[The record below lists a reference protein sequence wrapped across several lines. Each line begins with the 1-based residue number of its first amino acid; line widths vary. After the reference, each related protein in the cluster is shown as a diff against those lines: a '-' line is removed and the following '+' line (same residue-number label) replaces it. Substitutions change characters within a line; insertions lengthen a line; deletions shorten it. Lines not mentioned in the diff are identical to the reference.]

1 MTFDTTAV
9 TVFVLA
15 LARTSAWVVASPL
28 FSAYGIAGVGR
39 RAFAMAMAV
48 AATPIALAGP
58 PPPEGIAAF
67 VAVVAGNIA
76 LGLVLG
82 WITGLAL
89 AIFQSAGS
97 MIDLTSGFSVG
108 TLLDPITGSASAVMS
123 RLFGVAFVAIFFAS
137 DAYQVV
143 AGAYLRTFEASAP
156 TQVPV
161 LGADTTAMAAQSMSE
176 LLLAALEIAAPLLG
190 ALLLAEVALA
200 LAARFVPQAN
210 IFLIGLP
217 LKIGITL
224 ALVGSTLL
232 FFPVYAERVVDTISR
247 MMLGVSSQ

>member
-1 MTFDTTAV
+1 MTFDTAAV

-15 LARTSAWVVASPL
+15 LARTAAWVTASPL
-28 FSAYGIAGVGR
+28 FSMGGIAGVGR
-39 RAFAMAMAV
+39 LAFAIAMAL

-58 PPPEGIAAF
+58 PPPESVGGF
-67 VAVVAGNIA
+67 VAVVGGNVA
-76 LGLVLG
+76 LGLLLG
-82 WITGLAL
+82 WLTGLAL

-97 MIDLTSGFSVG
+97 IVDLTSGFSVG
-108 TLLDPITGSASAVMS
+108 TLLDPATNTPSAVVS
-123 RLFGVAFVAIFFAS
+123 RLFSMAFVAIFFVS
-137 DAYQVV
+137 DAHQVM
-143 AGAYLRTFEASAP
+143 AGAYLRTFEASSP

-161 LGADTTAMAAQSMSE
+161 FGADTTAMAARSMSE

-217 LKIGITL
+217 LKIAITL
-224 ALVGSTLL
+224 GLMGSTLL
-232 FFPVYAERVVDTISR
+232 FFPVYAERIVDTISR
-247 MMLGVSSQ
+247 MLLGVAD